1 MCELVV
7 SLLQAQMRVPEL
19 FKAYSIA
26 FISLLA
32 GAAVV
37 HNIYTPDLVSGALCG
52 HRVPLLL

>member
-1 MCELVV
+1 MVV
-7 SLLQAQMRVPEL
+7 SLLQAQMPARVPEL

-37 HNIYTPDLVSGALCG
+37 HNIYTPDLVSGAL
-52 HRVPLLL
+52 

>member
-7 SLLQAQMRVPEL
+7 SLLQAQMPARVPEL

-37 HNIYTPDLVSGALCG
+37 HNIYTPDLVSGAL
-52 HRVPLLL
+52 